1 MKTIKE
7 YIQRD
12 VLLSRLK
19 KHGVLVV
26 YDPQR
31 HYRELCLELSS
42 EKLKVIDAS
51 ESSITSRAE
60 ASQALQIFGQPN
72 PPIEGILI
80 YVPAHAPRNDEEK
93 QRDPFS
99 TYGAVGAFFPESD
112 GDEYQSLCLT
122 ARADYATDIRRIF
135 NENPNPGFDVID
147 AVGGGNHWPNL
158 QALLKVDSA
167 RDILFAL
174 LAPSDLQKDTL
185 KGQSAWVSE
194 SHALLKTTLDLV
206 LKTKGK
212 SWSAIADEL
221 WRYLLFSEF
230 VFDLPVD
237 LPSSLINVPCAPHE
251 AQLLIEDLCER
262 LRNDRRT
269 QATYIERAEIIQ
281 QEMNLVAAC
290 ASIEDLGTRDTFPF
304 EERSFFAQAINA
316 LQRDNFDKLRQVLQR
331 HTNSVWT
338 GRGENQVQWAL
349 VRSAFELVQA
359 CDDIEG
365 QLSENS
371 RTMDS
376 LVNYYVSTLRK
387 VDRLQREFE
396 QTVGDALSVE
406 NDMESV
412 ILHARA
418 TYRKLAEK
426 IHALFIRH
434 LEKSGW
440 PLVGRPSN
448 ADSFDKFVA
457 PKLTESGRRV
467 VLFLVDALRYELG
480 VELSKDLAEEGQA
493 EVQPACAQLPTITP
507 VGMAGL
513 LPGAGQG
520 LHLTRKDE
528 KVIVNLDDQPLTSV
542 TQRMDVLR
550 KRYGQR
556 FAEIE
561 LAKFVGG
568 NAKITHTVELLVLRT
583 NEMDQDFE
591 ANPEGAPSLISR
603 TFQRIRSAIR
613 KLVEIGFQDAVILTD
628 HGFFLN
634 TALEAGDTCAK
645 PAGNWVNVHE
655 RMLLGDGAGDSANLV
670 MGKDALGIRGDFNQV
685 ALPRALVTYRAGMTY
700 FHGGV
705 SLQEALVPII
715 SMRIQLPEKK
725 SKPQFS
731 VALHYRR
738 GGKKITTRLPVL
750 EVSISG
756 QSNLFA
762 TEEVVDLLLEAHDQ
776 KGKVIGEAKLGGVV
790 NSSTRIVSLK
800 PGETVQIILKMDTEF
815 EGKFSVKALDPITSL
830 ELCKSLDLETDYT
843 V

>member
-1 MKTIKE
+1 MNIGKF
-7 YIQRD
+7 IQTQ
-12 VLLSRLK
+12 VILPRLK
-19 KHGVLVV
+19 KHSALVV

-31 HYRELCLELSS
+31 RYRELCRELSS
-42 EKLKVIDAS
+42 TKLKVIDAS

-60 ASQALQIFGQPN
+60 ASKVLQIFGQPN

-80 YVPAHAPRNDEEK
+80 YVPAKAPRNDEEK

-99 TYGAVGAFFPESD
+99 AYGAVGAIFPESD
-112 GDEYQSLCLT
+112 GDEYQNLCLT

-135 NENPNPGFDVID
+135 SEDPNPGFDVID
-147 AVGGGNHWPNL
+147 AVGGGNNWPNL
-158 QALLKVDSA
+158 QSLLKVDSA

-174 LAPSDLQKDTL
+174 LSPSNPQKDAL
-185 KGQSAWVSE
+185 KGQAAWVGE
-194 SHALLKTTLDLV
+194 CHALLKTTLDLS
-206 LKTKGK
+206 LKTKSK

-230 VFDLPVD
+230 VFDLPVE
-237 LPSSLINVPCAPHE
+237 LPSSLVTVPCAPRE
-251 AQLLIEDLCER
+251 ALFLIEDICER

-269 QATYIERAEIIQ
+269 QTNYIERAETI
-281 QEMNLVAAC
+281 ELELNLSLAC
-290 ASIEDLGTRDTFPF
+290 QSIEDLGIRDTFPF
-304 EERSFFAQAINA
+304 EERSFFAQAVNA
-316 LQRDNFDKLRQVLQR
+316 LQRNNFDKLREVLQR

-338 GRGENQVQWAL
+338 GRGENLVQWAL
-349 VRSAFELVQA
+349 VKSAFELVQA
-359 CDDIEG
+359 CDDVED

-371 RTMDS
+371 RNMDA
-376 LVNYYVSTLRK
+376 LVNYYVSNLRE

-396 QTVGDALSVE
+396 QTVGDAIGIE
-406 NDMESV
+406 INMESV
-412 ILHARA
+412 VRHART
-418 TYRKLAEK
+418 TYRNLAEK
-426 IHALFIRH
+426 IQSIFIRH
-434 LEKSGW
+434 LEKNGW
-440 PLVGRPSN
+440 PLAGRPSN
-448 ADSFDKFVA
+448 ADAFDKFIA

-467 VLFLVDALRYELG
+467 ALFLVDALRYELG
-480 VELSKDLAEEGQA
+480 VELSKDLGEEGQV

-507 VGMAGL
+507 VGMASL

-520 LHLTRKDE
+520 LYLARKDD
-528 KVIVNLDDQPLTSV
+528 KVIVNLDDQPLASV

-556 FAEIE
+556 FAEVE
-561 LAKFVGG
+561 LAKFVSS
-568 NAKITHTVELLVLRT
+568 NSKIAHTVELLVLRT

-613 KLVEIGFQDAVILTD
+613 KLAELGFQDAVILTD

-634 TALEAGDTCAK
+634 TALEAGDTCTK

-655 RMLLGDGAGDSANLV
+655 RMLLGDGTSDSANLI
-670 MGKDALGIRGDFNQV
+670 MDKDALGIRGDFNQ
-685 ALPRALVTYRAGMTY
+685 AAFPRALVTYRSGMTY

-715 SMRIQLPEKK
+715 SMRIQLAEKK

-731 VALHYRR
+731 VALNYKR

-762 TEEVVDLLLEAHDQ
+762 PEEVVNLLLEAHDQ

-790 NSSTRIVSLK
+790 NSSTGIISLK

>member
-1 MKTIKE
+1 MNIGKF
-7 YIQRD
+7 IQTQ
-12 VLLSRLK
+12 VILPRLK
-19 KHGVLVV
+19 KHSALVV

-31 HYRELCLELSS
+31 RYRELCRELSS
-42 EKLKVIDAS
+42 TKLKVIDAS

-60 ASQALQIFGQPN
+60 ASKVLQIFGQPN

-80 YVPAHAPRNDEEK
+80 YVPAKAPRNDEEK

-99 TYGAVGAFFPESD
+99 AYGAVGAIFPESD
-112 GDEYQSLCLT
+112 GDEYQNLCLT

-135 NENPNPGFDVID
+135 SEDPNPGFDVID
-147 AVGGGNHWPNL
+147 AVGGGNNWPNL
-158 QALLKVDSA
+158 QSLLKVDSA

-174 LAPSDLQKDTL
+174 LSPSNPQKDAL
-185 KGQSAWVSE
+185 KGQAAWVGE
-194 SHALLKTTLDLV
+194 CHALLKTTLDLS
-206 LKTKGK
+206 LKTKSK

-230 VFDLPVD
+230 VFDLPVE
-237 LPSSLINVPCAPHE
+237 LPSSLVTVPCAPRE
-251 AQLLIEDLCER
+251 ALFLIEDICER

-269 QATYIERAEIIQ
+269 QTNYIERAETI
-281 QEMNLVAAC
+281 ELELNLSLAC
-290 ASIEDLGTRDTFPF
+290 QSIEDLGIRDTFPF
-304 EERSFFAQAINA
+304 EERSFFAQAVNA
-316 LQRDNFDKLRQVLQR
+316 LQRNNFDKLREVLQR

-338 GRGENQVQWAL
+338 GRGENLVQWAL
-349 VRSAFELVQA
+349 VKSAFELVQA
-359 CDDIEG
+359 CDDVED

-371 RTMDS
+371 RNMDA
-376 LVNYYVSTLRK
+376 LVNYYVSNLRE

-396 QTVGDALSVE
+396 QTVGDAIGIE
-406 NDMESV
+406 INMESV
-412 ILHARA
+412 VRHART
-418 TYRKLAEK
+418 TYRNLAEK
-426 IHALFIRH
+426 IQSIFIRH
-434 LEKSGW
+434 LEKNGW
-440 PLVGRPSN
+440 PLAGRPSN
-448 ADSFDKFVA
+448 ADAFDKFIA

-467 VLFLVDALRYELG
+467 ALFLVDALRYELG
-480 VELSKDLAEEGQA
+480 VELSKDLGEEGQV

-507 VGMAGL
+507 VGMASL
-513 LPGAGQG
+513 LPGAGQS
-520 LHLTRKDE
+520 LYLTRKDD
-528 KVIVNLDDQPLTSV
+528 KVIVNLDDQPLASV

-556 FAEIE
+556 FAEVE
-561 LAKFVGG
+561 LAKFVSS
-568 NAKITHTVELLVLRT
+568 NSKIAHTVELLVLRT

-613 KLVEIGFQDAVILTD
+613 KLAELGFQDAVILTD

-634 TALEAGDTCAK
+634 TALEAGDTCTK

-655 RMLLGDGAGDSANLV
+655 RMLLGDGTSDSANLI
-670 MGKDALGIRGDFNQV
+670 MDKDALGIRGDFNQ
-685 ALPRALVTYRAGMTY
+685 AAFPRALVTYRSGMTY

-715 SMRIQLPEKK
+715 SMRIQLAEKK

-731 VALHYRR
+731 VALNYKR

-762 TEEVVDLLLEAHDQ
+762 PEEVINLLLEAHDQ

-790 NSSTRIVSLK
+790 NSSTGIISLK

>member
-1 MKTIKE
+1 MKIKE

-12 VLLSRLK
+12 VLLPRLK
-19 KHGVLVV
+19 KHNVLVV

-31 HYRELCLELSS
+31 RYRELCLELSS
-42 EKLKVIDAS
+42 AKLKVIDAS
-51 ESSITSRAE
+51 ESSITSRTE
-60 ASQALQIFGQPN
+60 ASKVLQIFGQPN

-80 YVPAHAPRNDEEK
+80 YVPAKAPRNDEEK

-99 TYGAVGAFFPESD
+99 AYGAVGAIFPESD

-135 NENPNPGFDVID
+135 NEDPNPGFDVID
-147 AVGGGNHWPNL
+147 AVGGGNNWPNL
-158 QALLKVDSA
+158 QSLLKVDSA

-174 LAPSDLQKDTL
+174 LVPSDPQKDAL
-185 KGQSAWVSE
+185 KGQAAWVSE
-194 SHALLKTTLDLV
+194 CHALLKATLDLT
-206 LKTKGK
+206 LKTKSK
-212 SWSAIADEL
+212 SWSAIVDEL

-230 VFDLPVD
+230 VFDLPVE
-237 LPSSLINVPCAPHE
+237 LPSSLVTVPCAPRE
-251 AQLLIEDLCER
+251 ALFLIEDICER

-269 QATYIERAEIIQ
+269 QTNYIERAETI
-281 QEMNLVAAC
+281 ELELNLSLAC
-290 ASIEDLGTRDTFPF
+290 QSIEDLGIRDTFPF
-304 EERSFFAQAINA
+304 EERSFFAQAVNA
-316 LQRDNFDKLRQVLQR
+316 LQRNNFDKLREVLQR

-338 GRGENQVQWAL
+338 GRGENLVQWAL
-349 VRSAFELVQA
+349 VKSAFELVQA
-359 CDDIEG
+359 CDDVED
-365 QLSENS
+365 QFSENS
-371 RTMDS
+371 RNMDA
-376 LVNYYVSTLRK
+376 LVNYYVSNLRE

-396 QTVGDALSVE
+396 QTVGDAIGIE
-406 NDMESV
+406 INMESV
-412 ILHARA
+412 VRHART
-418 TYRKLAEK
+418 TYRNLAEK
-426 IHALFIRH
+426 IQSIFIRH
-434 LEKSGW
+434 LEKNGW
-440 PLVGRPSN
+440 PLAGRPSN
-448 ADSFDKFVA
+448 ADAFDKFIA

-467 VLFLVDALRYELG
+467 ALFLVDALRYELG
-480 VELSKDLAEEGQA
+480 VELSKDLGEEGQV

-507 VGMAGL
+507 VGMASL

-520 LHLTRKDE
+520 LYLARKDD
-528 KVIVNLDDQPLTSV
+528 KMSVNLDDQPLASV

-556 FAEIE
+556 FAEVE
-561 LAKFVGG
+561 LAKFVGS
-568 NAKITHTVELLVLRT
+568 NSKIAHTVELLVLRT

-613 KLVEIGFQDAVILTD
+613 KLAELGFQDAVILTD

-634 TALEAGDTCAK
+634 TALEAGDTCTK

-655 RMLLGDGAGDSANLV
+655 RMLLGDGTSDSANLI
-670 MGKDALGIRGDFNQV
+670 MDKDVLGIRGNFNQ
-685 ALPRALVTYRAGMTY
+685 AAFPRALVTYRAGMTY

-731 VALHYRR
+731 VALNYKR

-762 TEEVVDLLLEAHDQ
+762 PEEVVNLLLEAHDQ
-776 KGKVIGEAKLGGVV
+776 KGKVIGESKLGGVV
-790 NSSTRIVSLK
+790 NSSTGIISLK